1 MTAIDSIN
9 IYSLELKIEKL
20 KELSRR
26 LDTEINSKLV
36 EIDNNYKTY
45 ILTKEDTYKNKNEEL
60 KKELNTLRIKQ
71 GRLKDDEIALVND
84 IEGLD
89 GKYNIYNINLEKK
102 VGYIAYSPTYF
113 DTDIGSIGYE
123 VYEPYRG
130 HNYAYRSLKMLSGYL
145 SKNGVE
151 KVSVVADIDNIKSIK
166 VMEKF
171 KEDAKETINES
182 EKYKSLKK
190 YTYSIK

>member
-1 MTAIDSIN
+1 
-9 IYSLELKIEKL
+9 
-20 KELSRR
+20 
-26 LDTEINSKLV
+26 
-36 EIDNNYKTY
+36 
-45 ILTKEDTYKNKNEEL
+45 
-60 KKELNTLRIKQ
+60 
-71 GRLKDDEIALVND
+71 
-84 IEGLD
+84 
-89 GKYNIYNINLEKK
+89 
-102 VGYIAYSPTYF
+102 
-113 DTDIGSIGYE
+113 
-123 VYEPYRG
+123 
-130 HNYAYRSLKMLSGYL
+130 MLSGYL